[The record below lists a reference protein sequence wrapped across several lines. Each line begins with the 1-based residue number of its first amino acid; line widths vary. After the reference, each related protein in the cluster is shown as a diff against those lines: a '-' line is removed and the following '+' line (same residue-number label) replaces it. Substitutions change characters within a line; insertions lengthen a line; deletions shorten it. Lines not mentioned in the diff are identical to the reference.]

1 LTEREL
7 RKLRRTEL
15 LELLVEQG
23 RIVERL
29 QKEVTALRAEAEER
43 RINIDKAGSIA
54 EASLSLT
61 KIFEDA
67 EEASKLYLENV
78 ERLSQDQNRVNAARE
93 EESKKKAEQLIM
105 MTAKKCR
112 EMEAATA
119 QKCRQMLNAAAK
131 KAAEEQ
137 A

>member
-1 LTEREL
+1 
-7 RKLRRTEL
+7 
-15 LELLVEQG
+15 
-23 RIVERL
+23 VERL

>member
-1 LTEREL
+1 MTEKEL

-43 RINIDKAGSIA
+43 RISIDKAGSIA

-67 EEASKLYLENV
+67 EEASKLYLENI
-78 ERLSQDQNRVNAARE
+78 ERLSQDQNRISAARE
-93 EESKKKAEQLIM
+93 EESKKQAEQLIM

-112 EMEAATA
+112 EMEAATV
-119 QKCRQMLNAAAK
+119 QKCRQMLTAAAK
-131 KAAEEQ
+131 KAGEGRA
-137 A
+137 